1 MTKVIFRKFSDGSII
16 ALFPELTDNKKY
28 TVSSY
33 MHVGQHS
40 DADYQNVIS
49 QTKLA
54 TENEYQV
61 LKNEL
66 ESLGYEL
73 NVIKKSKINWK

>member
-28 TVSSY
+28 TVLSY
-33 MHVGQHS
+33 MQIGQHS
-40 DADYQNVIS
+40 DVDYQNVIS
-49 QTKLA
+49 QTKMA

-61 LKNEL
+61 LKDEL

-73 NVIKKSKINWK
+73 NVIKKSKNNWK

>member
-28 TVSSY
+28 TVLSY
-33 MHVGQHS
+33 MQVGQHS
-40 DADYQNVIS
+40 DVDYQNVIS

-54 TENEYQV
+54 TENEYKA
-61 LKNEL
+61 LKEEL
-66 ESLGYEL
+66 MSIGYEL
-73 NVIKKSKINWK
+73 NIVKKSKLKWL

>member
-1 MTKVIFRKFSDGSII
+1 MQ
-16 ALFPELTDNKKY
+16 
-28 TVSSY
+28 
-33 MHVGQHS
+33 VGQHS
-40 DADYQNVIS
+40 DVDYQNVIS
-49 QTKLA
+49 QTKMA

-61 LKNEL
+61 LKDEL